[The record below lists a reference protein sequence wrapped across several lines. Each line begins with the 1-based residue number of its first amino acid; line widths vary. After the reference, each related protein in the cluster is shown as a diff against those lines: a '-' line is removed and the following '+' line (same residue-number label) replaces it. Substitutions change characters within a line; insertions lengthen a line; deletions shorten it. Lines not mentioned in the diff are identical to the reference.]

1 MSRSRITTRGPSQS
15 ATTPPRFL
23 GVLRH
28 RNFALFWFSLV
39 FSNTGTWMQ
48 LTVVGWLVFDMTHS
62 PAWLGVV
69 GAARA
74 FPMIALPFF
83 GGVIADRMDRRTLLW
98 MTQSSQA
105 LVSIVLTALVAA
117 GAATVWNISA
127 LTLIAGIAHAFDQPT
142 RQAIV
147 PALVPRQDL
156 RRAIALHS
164 VVFTGGAL
172 LGPAIAGL
180 LAPTLGLAMVLLI
193 NTLSFTPV
201 FVALALLNL
210 PSFQARRHEHVLES
224 VRDGLRFAFSR
235 ELIVV
240 VILVSAIASLFGRSY
255 QMLAPVFAKDVL
267 LTDITGL
274 GWLTSA
280 PGLGAILGACIVAG
294 VHRMPPNG
302 RLAGFAVAGY
312 LVALIVFALS
322 NNFIASIVSL
332 IIVGFFN
339 TMFSAAVRTILQ
351 LATPETYY
359 GRVMSLNT
367 ITFIGFTPLG
377 SLIIGSIAEP
387 FGIQFATLVGAL
399 VVAIACAWAW
409 IRHPTLRKAA

>member
-1 MSRSRITTRGPSQS
+1 
-15 ATTPPRFL
+15 
-23 GVLRH
+23 
-28 RNFALFWFSLV
+28 
-39 FSNTGTWMQ
+39 MQ
-48 LTVVGWLVFDMTHS
+48 LTVVGWLVFDMTNS

-74 FPMIALPFF
+74 LPMIVLPFF
-83 GGVIADRMDRRTLLW
+83 GGVVADRMDRRTLLW
-98 MTQSSQA
+98 ITQSSQA
-105 LVSIVLTALVAA
+105 VVSILLTALVAA
-117 GAATVWNISA
+117 SVVHVWHIAA

-156 RRAIALHS
+156 RKAIALHA

-180 LAPTLGLAMVLLI
+180 LAPAVGLAMVLVI
-193 NTLSFTPV
+193 NTLSFAPV

-210 PSFQARRHEHVLES
+210 PSFQPRRHEHMLES

-255 QMLAPVFAKDVL
+255 QLLAPVFARDVL

-280 PGLGAILGACIVAG
+280 PGLGAILGAFVVAS

-302 RLAGFAVAGY
+302 RLVGFSVAGY
-312 LVALIVFALS
+312 LVALILFALS
-322 NNFIASIVSL
+322 SNFIASIAFL
-332 IIVGFFN
+332 IITGFFN
-339 TMFSAAVRTILQ
+339 TIFSAAVRTMLQ

-367 ITFIGFTPLG
+367 ITFIGFAPLG
-377 SLIIGSIAEP
+377 SLIIGSMAEP
-387 FGIQFATLVGAL
+387 LGVQSATLVGAI
-399 VVAIACAWAW
+399 VVAIVFAWVW
-409 IRHPTLRKAA
+409 IRHPTLRHAA